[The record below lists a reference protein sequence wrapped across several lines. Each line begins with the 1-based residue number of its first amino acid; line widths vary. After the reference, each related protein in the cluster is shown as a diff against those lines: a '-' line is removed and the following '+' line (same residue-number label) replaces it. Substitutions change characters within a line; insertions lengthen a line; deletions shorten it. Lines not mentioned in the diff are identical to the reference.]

1 MAEDM
6 KFDGFDEWTT
16 DPELEIG
23 AGVDIDYGEG
33 RFITIRRAGG
43 RNVAFN
49 QAVARIMPRKGRK
62 LSPEADRALMHKIYV
77 DTVVVG
83 WRGLKSKGKDVPFTK
98 GNVTKFFQAYPDVFE
113 EICVRATALDD
124 FLVKESEDTAKN

>member
-1 MAEDM
+1 MTDDM
-6 KFDGFDEWTT
+6 QFDGFDGWST

-23 AGVDIDYGEG
+23 KGVDIGYGEG

-49 QAVARIMPRKGRK
+49 QMVARTLPKKGRK
-62 LSPEADRALMHKIYV
+62 LSPEADRATLHKIYA
-77 DTVVVG
+77 DTIVVG
-83 WRGLKSKGKDVPFTK
+83 WRGMKSGGKTIPFNK
-98 GNVTKFFQAYPDVFE
+98 ENLIKFFNTYPDVFE

-124 FLVKESEDTAKN
+124 FLVDQSKGTSKN